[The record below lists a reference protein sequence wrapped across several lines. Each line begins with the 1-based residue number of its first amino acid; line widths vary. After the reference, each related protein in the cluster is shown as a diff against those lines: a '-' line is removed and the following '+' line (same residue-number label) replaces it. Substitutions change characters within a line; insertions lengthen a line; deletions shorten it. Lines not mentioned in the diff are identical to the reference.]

1 MSTVKKLVHGMEK
14 KYVVHSVLSPIC
26 MIGEVVM
33 EIFIP
38 LVMSK
43 IIDVGIANSNLAY
56 VIKTGLLMIGIAC
69 VSFTSGVNLSIKF
82 IASFG
87 SMFIFQFPAITFFL
101 IISSLF
107 ILQALNTR

>member
-33 EIFIP
+33 ETLIP

-43 IIDVGIANSNLAY
+43 IIGHNQWN
-56 VIKTGLLMIGIAC
+56 
-69 VSFTSGVNLSIKF
+69 
-82 IASFG
+82 
-87 SMFIFQFPAITFFL
+87 
-101 IISSLF
+101 
-107 ILQALNTR
+107 